1 MADPHHLLTEPS
13 NPQIQNRN
21 QAQTPLLNAT
31 DQTQENPEESSD
43 CDPHLDKNLQKLE
56 LFLALLGFDQSSAL
70 RFGASWIAFLLIG
83 VALPLAALE
92 LFDCSDC
99 EKYQI
104 KVFEVEIVASQ
115 SCLAAVSLLCLSH
128 NLRKYGIRT
137 FLFVDRCSGQMDR
150 FGDRY
155 TQKISDSFRM
165 LVLWVLLCFILKT
178 AREVTRMLYVPHES
192 WWLPVVILLAL
203 IISWT
208 YTTTIYLSACI
219 LFYLVCNLQ
228 IIHFDDY
235 GKSLERESD
244 VMVFIEEHIRLRHHL
259 SKISHRFRIYLL
271 LVFLVVTAGLVV
283 TLFLTTGYTGLITLI
298 NGGDFAVSSL
308 VQVAGITLCL
318 NAAAKI
324 SHRAQGIASLA
335 SKWHAMVTCSS
346 ADASQIRVSSSMGN
360 LGVANTLGSVF
371 INNSESDLESQEHIT
386 MPRNT
391 HLDSFV
397 SSYRKRQALVLY
409 LQMNPGGITIFGL
422 TVDRDP
428 FSESRIEKP
437 HPVFV
442 PCDETFEEIKQNT
455 FPAGRLKA
463 VLHNLIPSTA
473 ASLSST
479 DISFKCFSD
488 IDKLYNDGVVL
499 KDEDQTITDKQF
511 LSNLMRRVATA
522 GQMLLKYEV
531 PAIIKGI
538 YSCGCGIMSLHAKR
552 WQGSTQW
559 ALNYSGKL
567 DPAVCGQPESAIAK
581 DLIEQELLQHGM
593 GVDERMNSL
602 PGRKVYTSRTI
613 FFYTRTGFL
622 RPIAIELSLPPTSS
636 SPGNKRVYTHGHDNT
651 THWIWKLAKAHVCLN
666 DSGVHQLVNH
676 WLRTHACME
685 SYIIATHRQLSSMH
699 PVYKLLHPHMRYTLE
714 INALAR
720 QSLINGGGIIE
731 ACFSPGKYSM
741 EISSAAY
748 KSMWRF
754 YMEALPAD
762 LIRRGMA
769 VEDPSMLCGIKLGIE
784 ETLTQQMVF
793 SYGRR

>member
-13 NPQIQNRN
+13 NPQIQNQN
-21 QAQTPLLNAT
+21 QAQTPLLNTT

-56 LFLALLGFDQSSAL
+56 LLLALLGFDQSSAL

-104 KVFEVEIVASQ
+104 KVFELEIVASQ
-115 SCLAAVSLLCLSH
+115 SCLAVVSLLCLSH

-150 FGDRY
+150 FGDQY

-192 WWLPVVILLAL
+192 WWLPVAILLAL

-219 LFYLVCNLQ
+219 LFFLVCNLQ

-308 VQVAGITLCL
+308 VQVAGISLCL

-335 SKWHAMVTCSS
+335 SKWHATVTCSS

-360 LGVANTLGSVF
+360 LGVANTLESVF
-371 INNSESDLESQEHIT
+371 INNSESDLESL
-386 MPRNT
+386 PRNT
-391 HLDSFV
+391 HLGSYV
-397 SSYRKRQALVLY
+397 SSYRKRQA
-409 LQMNPGGITIFGL
+409 F
-422 TVDRDP
+422 DP
-428 FSESRIEKP
+428 FSESIIEKP

-442 PCDETFEEIKQNT
+442 PRDETFEEIKQNT
-455 FPAGRLKA
+455 FSAGRLKA
-463 VLHNLIPSTA
+463 VLHNLIPSIA

-488 IDKLYNDGVVL
+488 INKLYNDGVVL
-499 KDEDQTITDKQF
+499 KDEDQNITDKQF
-511 LSNLMRRVATA
+511 LSNLMRSIATV
-522 GQMLLKYEV
+522 GQRWLKYEV
-531 PAIIKGI
+531 PAIIK
-538 YSCGCGIMSLHAKR
+538 R
-552 WQGSTQW
+552 
-559 ALNYSGKL
+559 
-567 DPAVCGQPESAIAK
+567 DRFV
-581 DLIEQELLQHGM
+581 
-593 GVDERMNSL
+593 
-602 PGRKVYTSRTI
+602 
-613 FFYTRTGFL
+613 
-622 RPIAIELSLPPTSS
+622 
-636 SPGNKRVYTHGHDNT
+636 
-651 THWIWKLAKAHVCLN
+651 
-666 DSGVHQLVNH
+666 
-676 WLRTHACME
+676 WLRDNE
-685 SYIIATHRQLSSMH
+685 F
-699 PVYKLLHPHMRYTLE
+699 
-714 INALAR
+714 AR
-720 QSLINGGGIIE
+720 
-731 ACFSPGKYSM
+731 
-741 EISSAAY
+741 
-748 KSMWRF
+748 
-754 YMEALPAD
+754 
-762 LIRRGMA
+762 
-769 VEDPSMLCGIKLGIE
+769 
-784 ETLTQQMVF
+784 
-793 SYGRR
+793 